1 MLLSGA
7 EQDRLAEASGC
18 WGGRKLAA
26 EVIFFY
32 KFCLIYL
39 ISRQANRLKPSVLN
53 ALDKVVWFICTA
65 RNAIVVIACLVIASV
80 LNPDIDE
87 CMVEREN
94 CTFTL
99 TGTSTYSPF
108 IHSDAIIHPDR
119 HHRVGPSD
127 SSAASVWNLLRRKS
141 DGSCWW

>member
-1 MLLSGA
+1 M
-7 EQDRLAEASGC
+7 
-18 WGGRKLAA
+18 
-26 EVIFFY
+26 
-32 KFCLIYL
+32 
-39 ISRQANRLKPSVLN
+39 LN

-119 HHRVGPSD
+119 HLDLFTVYS
-127 SSAASVWNLLRRKS
+127 L
-141 DGSCWW
+141 